1 MKHELL
7 LITGI
12 SIALPG
18 TYLFLRR
25 ALFQKQEVADAIRF
39 IHGGDAPE
47 GTRLADEELEAGVK
61 HYFWST
67 TPLFGC
73 LALLGWLM
81 VGAAIF

>member
-25 ALFQKQEVADAIRF
+25 AFFPKQEVADAIRF
-39 IHGGDAPE
+39 IQGDDGPE
-47 GTRLADEELEAGVK
+47 ATKMADAELEACVK
-61 HYFWST
+61 HYLWST

-81 VGAAIF
+81 IGAAIF